1 MNLFTIQWA
10 ANNLPKDHRYI
21 IFNDGKTSAIYK
33 RFLWIIYIRVTK
45 KHKTNTEQINLF
57 TKYKNLIND
66 KNKLDCN
73 LAILNKNN
81 EI

>member
-10 ANNLPKDHRYI
+10 STNLPKEHRYI

-33 RFLWIIYIRVTK
+33 RYLYILYIRVSK
-45 KHKTNTEQINLF
+45 RCSNNEAYIKLL
-57 TKYKNLIND
+57 TKYKTLIN
-66 KNKLDCN
+66 
-73 LAILNKNN
+73 

>member
-10 ANNLPKDHRYI
+10 STNLPNQRYI

-45 KHKTNTEQINLF
+45 KHNNNLDQMNLL
-57 TKYKNLIND
+57 TKYKTLIN
-66 KNKLDCN
+66 
-73 LAILNKNN
+73 
-81 EI
+81 EIQ